1 MNGCAAFHRMP
12 TASHSGCGWV
22 CSLGHLCVLSYASV
36 LAQIAI
42 LDIVFSLDSVTTALG
57 MVLELSI
64 MVAAPEKSA

>member
-1 MNGCAAFHRMP
+1 MP